1 MTARRHGRVAFHT
14 ALLCTRPQCTAAGSY
29 RGSFLRTAQYH
40 ECESCLP
47 EAQRSNAVLRDV
59 IWISSR
65 ANSSRLSG
73 LYEAMSRQATLG
85 DVLGSLKQTGGI
97 TSMYTLCASTI
108 IEGPS
113 LARPPVAALSALRTS
128 VVIQKHHTYHNNG

>member
-1 MTARRHGRVAFHT
+1 MQFGRRNLSWLPRQQLEAVR
-14 ALLCTRPQCTAAGSY
+14 ALRGHVSAGDSW
-29 RGSFLRTAQYH
+29 R
-40 ECESCLP
+40 
-47 EAQRSNAVLRDV
+47 
-59 IWISSR
+59 R
-65 ANSSRLSG
+65 AWK
-73 LYEAMSRQATLG
+73 
-85 DVLGSLKQTGGI
+85 LKQTSGI